1 MAKTVG
7 IGHQDFSQVIQNH
20 LFYIDKTEFIREWW
34 EGGDAVTLITRPRR
48 FGKTL
53 NMSMIEQ
60 FFSLEYV
67 DRGDL
72 FEGLS
77 IWQEKS
83 SERENFSEKGNS
95 PDKNYKYRQLQG
107 TFPVI
112 SLSFAP
118 VKERLFSDTRKQIC
132 QIIKNVYNKL

>member
-53 NMSMIEQ
+53 NLSMLRY
-60 FFSLEYV
+60 FFE
-67 DRGDL
+67 DTGDAEENAQNKAL
-72 FEGLS
+72 FQGLKIMGAGKNIRSRWES
-77 IWQEKS
+77 IRS
-83 SERENFSEKGNS
+83 S
-95 PDKNYKYRQLQG
+95 
-107 TFPVI
+107 I
-112 SLSFAP
+112 
-118 VKERLFSDTRKQIC
+118 
-132 QIIKNVYNKL
+132 